1 MTLSTPK
8 MSIVIV
14 SWNVHDLLEKNLLQL
29 DALRSDVLPFEV
41 FVVDNGSRDGSAR
54 MVRERFPHVHLIQ
67 NDYNAGFAK
76 ACNQAL
82 HLATGDVILLLN
94 PDMCVLPGALEKTY
108 TELMERKDIG
118 VLGVK
123 LLNDHDAIIPSVR
136 RDPHLRDQLSVALK
150 LPHVFSK
157 ILDRYVCKD
166 LDLAVS
172 HDVEQ
177 VRGSYFAFRR
187 EILERI
193 GMFDERFFLWF
204 EEVDFCKRA
213 RLYGLRVRY
222 CADATCR
229 DFVGRSFV
237 QVSFWKK
244 QRMFFSSAAKFFWKW
259 GIFS

>member
-1 MTLSTPK
+1 

-14 SWNVHDLLEKNLLQL
+14 SWNVHDLLEKNLSQL
-29 DALRSDVLPFEV
+29 DALRTDDFPFEV

-54 MVRERFPHVHLIQ
+54 MVRERFPHIHLIL

-82 HLATGDVILLLN
+82 RLATGEVVLLLN

-118 VLGVK
+118 VLGIT
-123 LLNDHDAIIPSVR
+123 LRDEHDNIVPSVR
-136 RDPHLRDQLSVALK
+136 RDPHLLDQLAVALK
-150 LPHVFSK
+150 IPHVFPK
-157 ILDRYVCKD
+157 LLDRYLCKD
-166 LDLAVS
+166 IDLAVS

-187 EILERI
+187 EILQRV
-193 GMFDERFFLWF
+193 GMLDERFFLWF
-204 EEVDFCKRA
+204 EEVDFCKRV
-213 RLYGLRVRY
+213 RLYGLTVRY
-222 CADATCR
+222 CADVACR
-229 DFVGRSFV
+229 DFVGRSFM
-237 QVSFWKK
+237 QVPFWKK
-244 QRMFFSSAAKFFWKW
+244 QKMFFGSAGKFFWKW